1 MLLAMFLIMMSLMM
15 MTQASCEADVLS
27 CYYLDAL
34 NKTEAV
40 LLVTIFLS
48 IIIPISTPR
57 WLSMTLSQCLK
68 PRSPRSCVE
77 PLLCRRT
84 FHIGSE
90 NLNPDAA
97 ILFSSCVFVW
107 KTDFLA
113 AVFSNAY
120 SSLSCTRSGSTITES
135 RKMTRSRNKT

>member
-57 WLSMTLSQCLK
+57 WLSMILSQCLK
-68 PRSPRSCVE
+68 PRSPRSCAE

-90 NLNPDAA
+90 NLNLDAA
-97 ILFSSCVFVW
+97 ILFSH
-107 KTDFLA
+107 
-113 AVFSNAY
+113 
-120 SSLSCTRSGSTITES
+120 
-135 RKMTRSRNKT
+135 